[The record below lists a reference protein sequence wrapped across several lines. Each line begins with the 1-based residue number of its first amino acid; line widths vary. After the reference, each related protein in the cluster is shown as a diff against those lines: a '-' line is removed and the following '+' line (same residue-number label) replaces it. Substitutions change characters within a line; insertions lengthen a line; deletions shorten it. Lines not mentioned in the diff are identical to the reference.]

1 MSFRK
6 NNKGLTLVETVIAL
20 TLVTI
25 LATVFAGAMTVGL
38 KSEETSNNL
47 DNAVNFSASIFDYFN
62 QEFENV
68 LNNIE
73 LTSNSYNKTLENFK
87 NDYSNSNFNNQF
99 YDFHIQKF
107 SYDSSNS
114 KIIINRFDEDLK
126 LYNVKLIISWND
138 GSENGS
144 YEIES
149 IFGDSYE

>member
-6 NNKGLTLVETVIAL
+6 NNKGITLVETVIAL

-25 LATVFAGAMTVGL
+25 LATVFAGAMTIGL

-99 YDFHIQKF
+99 YDFHIEKF